1 YNWLRHNANDEVAYF
16 LSETGA
22 NCLNYSLFRAPHKFH
37 LWLGK
42 KGFVIGIEQ
51 KGRGFPAALIHEQ
64 QRKKN
69 EGAAFEFF
77 RTCKSEIFFDDEN
90 SAKVVYIETRF

>member
-51 KGRGFPAALIHEQ
+51 KGRGFPAVDVNA
-64 QRKKN
+64 KKIKIN

-77 RTCKSEIFFDDEN
+77 RTCKGEIFFDDAN
-90 SAKVVYIETRF
+90 SAKVVYIEARF